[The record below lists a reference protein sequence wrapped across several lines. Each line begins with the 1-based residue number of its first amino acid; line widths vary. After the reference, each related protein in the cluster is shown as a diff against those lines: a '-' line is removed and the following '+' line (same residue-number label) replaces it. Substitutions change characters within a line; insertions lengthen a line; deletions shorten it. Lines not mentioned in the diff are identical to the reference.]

1 MHRPVKSLRLPLMH
15 FLRRPD
21 WVRGLAP
28 GINLA
33 PCLLLCIGLGLPL
46 WSEAAER
53 PEGFAQGVT
62 GGGNRPA
69 VQPRSLDDLKKS
81 LCASFDKRG
90 NCTDDAPRVI
100 ALDHVFD
107 FRGSVV
113 ENGSAQTREIGCM
126 ANACPKGGGQW
137 AINGANGFCQAKPP
151 VEVNYDNAGLQRL
164 KVGSNKTL
172 IGLGS
177 VAGIKGMGLFIGGGA
192 HNVIVQNLTLSDIN
206 PRVVWGGDALTLDGA
221 DGVWID
227 HNTFAR
233 IGRQMIVTGWGTAS
247 HVTISHNEFDGRTP
261 YSATCDG
268 HHYWVWLFLGH
279 HDTLTVASNYV
290 HDTSGRAPHA
300 GGMGDADIS
309 AQLVNNVFSNQTY
322 QGAIMS
328 RTASSHLLVEG
339 NAFEHVTHPLFN
351 DTDQPGTAYALF
363 EPTTGAAGSACQL
376 AIGRACAPN
385 LQHLSGTDYRPQDI
399 DALKNLAR
407 YRAYLI
413 TPLPAETALA
423 HVPHDSGAG
432 KSNLVHVN

>member
-1 MHRPVKSLRLPLMH
+1 MHRSVKSLCPHLLNLLRLPD
-15 FLRRPD
+15 RA
-21 WVRGLAP
+21 RGRVFWIKLAP
-28 GINLA
+28 WFV
-33 PCLLLCIGLGLPL
+33 LCIGLGLPPG
-46 WSEAAER
+46 SEAAER

-62 GGGNRPA
+62 GGGNTPA
-69 VQPRSLDDLKKS
+69 VQPRSLDDLKKA
-81 LCASFDKRG
+81 LCASFDTRG

-113 ENGSAQTREIGCM
+113 ENGSAQTHETGCM
-126 ANACPKGGGQW
+126 ANACPQGGGQW

-151 VEVNYDNAGLQRL
+151 VEVSYDNAGLQRL

-172 IGLGS
+172 IGVGS

-300 GGMGDADIS
+300 GGMGNADIS
-309 AQLVNNVFSNQTY
+309 AQLVNNVFSNLTY

-363 EPTTGAAGSACQL
+363 EPATGPVGTACQSV
-376 AIGRACAPN
+376 IGRACVPN
-385 LQHLSGTDYRPQDI
+385 LQHLSGTDYRPQDV

-423 HVPHDSGAG
+423 HVPHESGAG